1 MAEGIVTQP
10 HFVAPLEAA
19 LQSQLP
25 GAAVTHE
32 QVRRER
38 YRFIVVSEEFGR
50 MDHPERQQLVWKI
63 AEEVVPKADL
73 WNVAMIITMAP
84 AEVDTPGEPA

>member
-1 MAEGIVTQP
+1 MAERTVIEP
-10 HFVAPLEAA
+10 AFVALLEAA
-19 LQSQLP
+19 LQSRLP

-32 QVRRER
+32 QVRRDR
-38 YRFIVVSEEFGR
+38 HRFIVVSDEFEK

-63 AEEVVPKADL
+63 AEEVVPKSDI

-84 AEVDTPGEPA
+84 PEVDTLGAS